1 MPEKDLI
8 KEAITSAEPSAG
20 GSAEKE
26 LLSTSEA
33 SKIVGV
39 SARTLKRRADLG
51 NLRRSSVHTQ
61 FGIETRYYK
70 KEIEEFKQK
79 MLKKST
85 EVVAEVNAELKG
97 RRADGAD
104 LTVAGGDKQLRSV
117 AELTEVTK
125 VIDQKIAKITEP
137 LFKLSNTLETKFDRL
152 LGLQERMIEIEANRD
167 REEGQ
172 EREATLKAKK
182 QERRTNLV
190 RLICYLITSIV
201 FCGFVGYMAWKMY
214 TGILFSW

>member
-20 GSAEKE
+20 GSAEEE
-26 LLSTSEA
+26 LLSTAEA

-51 NLRRSSVHTQ
+51 TLRRSSVHTQ

-79 MLKKST
+79 MLKKSA
-85 EVVAEVNAELKG
+85 EAIAEVNAELNG
-97 RRADGAD
+97 RRADGAG
-104 LTVAGGDKQLRSV
+104 LQVAGGDKQSRSV
-117 AELTEVTK
+117 AELAEVTK

-137 LFKLSNTLETKFDRL
+137 LFKLANTLETKFDRL
-152 LGLQERMIEIEANRD
+152 LGLQERIIEIEANRD
-167 REEGQ
+167 REEEK
-172 EREATLKAKK
+172 EREVTLRAKE

-190 RLICYLITSIV
+190 KLICYLILSIV
-201 FCGFVGYMAWKMY
+201 VCGFMGFMIWKIR
-214 TGILFSW
+214 GELLLW